1 MYCVWRYHRTSV
13 IIVAHPA
20 IVSQDFVALLGNV
33 EEVLKI
39 IKKQDEDEEK
49 KEEDDDEDETKKKKK
64 KTMLR
69 NANK

>member
-39 IKKQDEDEEK
+39 IKKQDKD
-49 KEEDDDEDETKKKKK
+49 EDDDEDETKKKKK

>member
-1 MYCVWRYHRTSV
+1 MAQT
-13 IIVAHPA
+13 A

-33 EEVLKI
+33 EEVRKI
-39 IKKQDEDEEK
+39 IKKQDEEK
-49 KEEDDDEDETKKKKK
+49 KEEDDDDKDETKKKKK